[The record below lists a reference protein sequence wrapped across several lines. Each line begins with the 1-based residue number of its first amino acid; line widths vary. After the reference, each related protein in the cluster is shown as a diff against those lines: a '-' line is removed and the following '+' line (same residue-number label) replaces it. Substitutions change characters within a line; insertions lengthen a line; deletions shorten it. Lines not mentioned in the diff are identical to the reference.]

1 MLAIGRGLLSRPK
14 LLILDE
20 PSLGLSPLLVDE
32 VFETIQ
38 KINRE
43 GMTVMLIEQN
53 VNRALTIS
61 HRGYVLETGRIVI
74 AGSGKELLADQHVKT
89 AYMGF

>member
-1 MLAIGRGLLSRPK
+1 
-14 LLILDE
+14 
-20 PSLGLSPLLVDE
+20 LLVDE

-38 KINRE
+38 KINLE

-61 HRGYVLETGRIVI
+61 NRGYVLETGRIVI
-74 AGSGKELLADQHVKT
+74 SGSGRELLADQHVKT

>member
-1 MLAIGRGLLSRPK
+1 
-14 LLILDE
+14 
-20 PSLGLSPLLVDE
+20 LLVDE

-38 KINRE
+38 KINLE

-61 HRGYVLETGRIVI
+61 NRGYVLETGRIVI
-74 AGSGKELLADQHVKT
+74 SGSGKELLADQHVKT